1 MVAGLNGFS
10 GFGLGVYIVVS
21 KSLGLILHGVRVPLP
36 RFLSRP
42 ILQAAVTLRLLDLP
56 QTTSSNRSKEDD
68 AAPSRDSTA
77 GSPKQPSPL
86 ARSESKIGLA
96 LAQSPT
102 EPYTRRL
109 SIPLDLRTAPLI
121 GCIVLLAT
129 TTIDGSVVRAG
140 IVGDGGARPYDVLV
154 LFISLA
160 YISTALDSTGGL
172 RALAFFIS
180 QKTAK
185 TPKNSPPGADKTAS
199 GLRLWTVLYGFWF
212 FFGVLVGNDPIVLS
226 GTAFLSYFTKTTGIT
241 EPRAWTMSQFIAA
254 NIASAALVSSNPTN
268 ILIAGAWDLN
278 FLTGFTAYTLLP
290 TVISA
295 LVAFPLLLALFTLRS
310 PPSPNKPSVTNAS
323 RPRYIPKQLLPPDID
338 PRTALLDKDGA
349 IFHTTLLLVTL
360 GTLVGTSFVK
370 GGKVE
375 VWMVTMP
382 AGLIAFFRDIWSER
396 KKPRVKKTEEIEMEV
411 PTQPVTTPE
420 VTPSRRV
427 SLPYLVD
434 KICKRFPTTTST
446 ISRLP
451 LSLLVFAGGVF
462 VLSRGLTTLG
472 WTGVFAGWLAKIC
485 INPAATVFFVG
496 YFVAFVLCP
505 LVGTNIGAT
514 ILFVEILRSPSFTQ
528 APHVV
533 ADPLILR
540 GAVYSLALSSNLG
553 AFSWTISASLAGL
566 LWTTILRQKG
576 IKVSQKSFAAFN
588 VPVLLILQTVAS
600 AVVLLEC
607 YYFGDLVSL

>member
-10 GFGLGVYIVVS
+10 GFGLGVYIVPLAV
-21 KSLGLILHGVRVPLP
+21 GLILHGVRIPLP
-36 RFLSRP
+36 KLLSRP
-42 ILQAAVTLRLLDLP
+42 ILKLAVSLRLLDLP
-56 QTTSSNRSKEDD
+56 QTTSTSS
-68 AAPSRDSTA
+68 
-77 GSPKQPSPL
+77 PSPSTTL
-86 ARSESKIGLA
+86 TPSTSRPSPPAHSESKVGLSFVGTS
-96 LAQSPT
+96 SPS
-102 EPYTRRL
+102 PNFYDRSL
-109 SIPLDLRTAPLI
+109 HIPLDLRTAPII
-121 GCIVLLAT
+121 GCLILLIT

-140 IVGDGGARPYDVLV
+140 IVGEGGARPYDVLI

-172 RALAFFIS
+172 RALAFYIS

-185 TPKNSPPGADKTAS
+185 TPKNSPPGAEKTAS

-226 GTAFLSYFTKTTGIT
+226 GTAFLSYFTKTTGIA

-268 ILIAGAWDLN
+268 ILIAGAWELN

-290 TVISA
+290 TVIA
-295 LVAFPLLLALFTLRS
+295 AIVAFPLLLALFTLKQ
-310 PPSPNKPSVTNAS
+310 PPSAHKAS
-323 RPRYIPKQLLPPDID
+323 SSAPRPRYIPSQLLPPDID
-338 PRTALLDKDGA
+338 PRSALLDKNGA

-360 GTLVGTSFVK
+360 ATLVGTSFVK
-370 GGKVE
+370 HGKVE

-382 AGLIAFFRDIWSER
+382 AGLIALFRDIWSER
-396 KKPRVKKTEEIEMEV
+396 KKPKVKETEEIEMEV
-411 PTQPVTTPE
+411 PTQPV
-420 VTPSRRV
+420 VTPSIKASKRL

-434 KICKRFPTTTST
+434 KTCKRFPTTTST

-451 LSLLVFAGGVF
+451 LSLLLFAGGVF

-472 WTGVFAGWLAKIC
+472 WTSVFAGWLAKIC
-485 INPAATVFFVG
+485 VNPAATVFFVG

-533 ADPLILR
+533 ANPLILR
-540 GAVYSLALSSNLG
+540 GAIYSLALSSNLG

-566 LWTTILRQKG
+566 LWSTILRQKG

-588 VPVLLILQTVAS
+588 LPVLLILQTVAS
-600 AVVLLEC
+600 AVVLLEVNC
-607 YYFGDLVSL
+607 FGNLGSLP

>member
-1 MVAGLNGFS
+1 MVAGLNGFM
-10 GFGLGVYIVVS
+10 
-21 KSLGLILHGVRVPLP
+21 GLILHGFKVPIP
-36 RFLSRP
+36 KVISRP
-42 ILQAAVTLRLLDLP
+42 ILKAAVWLRLLDLP
-56 QTTSSNRSKEDD
+56 QTVPSPPQVPESPTPASTSSTIR
-68 AAPSRDSTA
+68 
-77 GSPKQPSPL
+77 PSPP
-86 ARSESKIGLA
+86 AHSESKIGLS
-96 LAQSPT
+96 LSQSSPESTQT
-102 EPYTRRL
+102 EFYDRPL
-109 SIPLDLRTAPLI
+109 HLPLDLRTAPIL
-121 GCIVLLAT
+121 GCIVLLIT

-140 IVGDGGARPYDVLV
+140 IVGEGGARPYDVLV

-160 YISTALDSTGGL
+160 YISTALDSTGAL
-172 RALAFFIS
+172 RALAFLIS

-185 TPKNSPPGADKTAS
+185 TPKNSPPGADKMAN
-199 GLRLWTVLYGFWF
+199 GLKLWTVLYGFWF
-212 FFGVLVGNDPIVLS
+212 FFGLLVGNDPIVLS

-268 ILIAGAWDLN
+268 ILIAGAWELN
-278 FLTGFTAYTLLP
+278 FLTGFTAYTILP
-290 TVISA
+290 TVIA
-295 LVAFPLLLALFTLRS
+295 AIVAFPLLLALFTLRT
-310 PPSPNKPSVTNAS
+310 PSTSRDKAS
-323 RPRYIPKQLLPPDID
+323 SSGAASKPRYIPSQLLPPDID

-360 GTLVGTSFVK
+360 ATLVGTSFVK
-370 GGKVE
+370 GGHVE

-382 AGLIAFFRDIWSER
+382 AGLIALFRDIWSER
-396 KKPRVKKTEEIEMEV
+396 KKPKVLKTEEIEMEV
-411 PTQPVTTPE
+411 PTRPVQTPR
-420 VTPSRRV
+420 VTPSRRM
-427 SLPYLVD
+427 SLPYLVS
-434 KICKRFPTTTST
+434 KTCKRFPTTTST

-451 LSLLVFAGGVF
+451 LSLLLFAGGVF

-485 INPAATVFFVG
+485 VNPAATVFFVG

-540 GAVYSLALSSNLG
+540 GAIYSLALSSNLG

-576 IKVSQKSFAAFN
+576 IKVSQRSFAAFN
-588 VPVLLILQTVAS
+588 LPVLLILQTVAS

-607 YYFGDLVSL
+607 YYFGDLA

>member
-10 GFGLGVYIVVS
+10 GFGLGVYIVVM
-21 KSLGLILHGVRVPLP
+21 GLILHGVKIPLP
-36 RFLSRP
+36 KLLSRP
-42 ILQAAVTLRLLDLP
+42 ILKLAVLLRLLDLP
-56 QTTSSNRSKEDD
+56 QTTSSSPIPE
-68 AAPSRDSTA
+68 APTPASTA
-77 GSPKQPSPL
+77 STIRPSPP
-86 ARSESKIGLA
+86 AHSESKIGLA
-96 LAQSPT
+96 LSSSSRNSHLEFYNRP
-102 EPYTRRL
+102 L
-109 SIPLDLRTAPLI
+109 HIPLDLRTAPLI
-121 GCIVLLAT
+121 GCIVLLMT

-140 IVGDGGARPYDVLV
+140 IVGEGGARPYDVLV

-172 RALAFFIS
+172 RALAFYIS
-180 QKTAK
+180 QRTAK
-185 TPKNSPPGADKTAS
+185 TPKNSPPGADKMAN
-199 GLRLWTVLYGFWF
+199 GLKLWTVLYGFWF

-268 ILIAGAWDLN
+268 ILIAGAWELN
-278 FLTGFTAYTLLP
+278 FLTGFTAYTILP
-290 TVISA
+290 TVVA
-295 LVAFPLLLALFTLRS
+295 AVVAFPLLLALFTLRS
-310 PPSPNKPSVTNAS
+310 PPPSPDKATSTSGNVA
-323 RPRYIPKQLLPPDID
+323 RPRYIPSQLLPPDID

-360 GTLVGTSFVK
+360 ATLVGTSFVK

-382 AGLIAFFRDIWSER
+382 AGLIALFRDIWSER
-396 KKPRVKKTEEIEMEV
+396 KKPKVLKTEEIEMEV
-411 PTQPVTTPE
+411 PTQPVSTPQ
-420 VTPSRRV
+420 VTPSRRI
-427 SLPYLVD
+427 SLPYLVS
-434 KICKRFPTTTST
+434 KTCERFPTTTST

-451 LSLLVFAGGVF
+451 LSLLLFAGGVF

-472 WTGVFAGWLAKIC
+472 WTSVFAGWLAKIC
-485 INPAATVFFVG
+485 VNPAATVFFVG
-496 YFVAFVLCP
+496 YLVAFVLCP

-540 GAVYSLALSSNLG
+540 GAIYSLALSSNLG

-588 VPVLLILQTVAS
+588 LPVLLILQTVAS

-607 YYFGDLVSL
+607 YYFGDLA